1 MFRILL
7 VIMLVTILG
16 SAFVVQAKE
25 VPFTPLENPVIYP
38 APIPNTLLK
47 RAGFM
52 GGDGGGVKAP
62 AFLTGFTQEDRDRLI
77 RLEVTMKEFKESV
90 DKRFEQIDKRFEQV
104 DKRFE
109 QIEKRFD
116 QIITFMWMI
125 VGIFTA
131 ITASTI
137 GFAIWDRR
145 SMIRPF
151 ESRVKELE
159 EGKIDKVISSLRALA
174 ETDTKVA
181 EVLRR
186 YNLL

>member
-1 MFRILL
+1 MIHYQRSLIFFLISILVFFL
-7 VIMLVTILG
+7 
-16 SAFVVQAKE
+16 SA
-25 VPFTPLENPVIYP
+25 PV
-38 APIPNTLLK
+38 
-47 RAGFM
+47 RAS
-52 GGDGGGVKAP
+52 D
-62 AFLTGFTQEDRDRLI
+62 GFTQKDRELLI
-77 RLEVTMKEFKESV
+77 TLKVKVEEIDKRFEQI

-109 QIEKRFD
+109 QVDKRFD
-116 QIITFMWMI
+116 QMMTFIWIIA
-125 VGIFTA
+125 GIFTA

-137 GFAIWDRR
+137 SFAVWDRR

-151 ESRVKELE
+151 ESKVKELE
-159 EGKIDKVISSLRALA
+159 EGKIDKVISSLRSLA

>member
-1 MFRILL
+1 MRHHKKIITFFWVLILVFFL
-7 VIMLVTILG
+7 STP
-16 SAFVVQAKE
+16 AKA
-25 VPFTPLENPVIYP
+25 L
-38 APIPNTLLK
+38 
-47 RAGFM
+47 
-52 GGDGGGVKAP
+52 D
-62 AFLTGFTQEDRDRLI
+62 GFTQKDRELLI
-77 RLEVTMKEFKESV
+77 TLKVKVEEIDKRFEQI

-151 ESRVKELE
+151 ETRVKELE
-159 EGKIDKVISSLRALA
+159 EGKIEKVISSLRTLA
-174 ETDTKVA
+174 ETDTKLA

>member
-90 DKRFEQIDKRFEQV
+90 DKRFEQI
-104 DKRFE
+104 
-109 QIEKRFD
+109 EKRFD

>member
-1 MFRILL
+1 MPHHKKIIAFFWVLILVFFL
-7 VIMLVTILG
+7 STP
-16 SAFVVQAKE
+16 AKA
-25 VPFTPLENPVIYP
+25 L
-38 APIPNTLLK
+38 
-47 RAGFM
+47 
-52 GGDGGGVKAP
+52 D
-62 AFLTGFTQEDRDRLI
+62 GFTQKDRELLI
-77 RLEVTMKEFKESV
+77 TLKVKVEEI

-125 VGIFTA
+125 VGIFTV
-131 ITASTI
+131 ITVSTI

-151 ESRVKELE
+151 ETRVKELE
-159 EGKIDKVISSLRALA
+159 EGKIEKVISSLRTLA
-174 ETDTKVA
+174 ETDTKLA

>member
-25 VPFTPLENPVIYP
+25 VPFT
-38 APIPNTLLK
+38 
-47 RAGFM
+47 
-52 GGDGGGVKAP
+52 
-62 AFLTGFTQEDRDRLI
+62 QEDRDRLI

-90 DKRFEQIDKRFEQV
+90 DKRFEQV

>member
-1 MFRILL
+1 MPPQQRLPLFLIL
-7 VIMLVTILG
+7 IFIFSIAT
-16 SAFVVQAKE
+16 AAKA
-25 VPFTPLENPVIYP
+25 T
-38 APIPNTLLK
+38 
-47 RAGFM
+47 
-52 GGDGGGVKAP
+52 D
-62 AFLTGFTQEDRDRLI
+62 GFTQKDRELLI
-77 RLEVTMKEFKESV
+77 TLKIKVEEIDKRFEQIDKRFEQI

-109 QIEKRFD
+109 QVDKRFEQVGKQID
-116 QIITFMWMI
+116 QLFNFLWILAA
-125 VGIFTA
+125 IFA
-131 ITASTI
+131 SITASTI

-159 EGKIDKVISSLRALA
+159 EGKIDKVISSLKSLA
-174 ETDTKVA
+174 ETDEKVA